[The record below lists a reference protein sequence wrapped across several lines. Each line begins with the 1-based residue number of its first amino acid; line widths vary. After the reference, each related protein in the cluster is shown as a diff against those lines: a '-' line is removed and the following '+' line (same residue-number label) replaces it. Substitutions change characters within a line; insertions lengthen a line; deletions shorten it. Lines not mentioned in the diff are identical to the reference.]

1 MTTWHEDTIDT
12 VHAADVTRIASL
24 RVTEGEPDGQQ
35 IDWNLGRITAISRR
49 PRPDDSDLY
58 EIWPTHLHT
67 IIRIP
72 AGTPVRFTLLPA
84 TPQPSPPATPQPSP
98 PATPQPVPPPPPTA
112 PAPTP
117 PRAPAP
123 WLAQPQQADQ
133 RAYPPPTDPPYPGT

>member
-24 RVTEGEPDGQQ
+24 RVTEGEPDGQT
-35 IDWNLGRITAISRR
+35 IEWSLGPITAISRR
-49 PRPDDSDLY
+49 LRPGDTDLY

-72 AGTPVRFTLLPA
+72 AGIPVRFTLLPD
-84 TPQPSPPATPQPSP
+84 TPQVPPPA
-98 PATPQPVPPPPPTA
+98 APQPVPPPPGTA

-123 WLAQPQQADQ
+123 WLAHTPQADQ
-133 RAYPPPTDPPYPGT
+133 GVYPPPTGQPYPHT

>member
-12 VHAADVTRIASL
+12 LHAADVTRIASL
-24 RVTEGEPDGQQ
+24 HVTEGEPDGQQ

-72 AGTPVRFTLLPA
+72 AGTPVRFSLLPDA
-84 TPQPSPPATPQPSP
+84 QQPAPPATQ
-98 PATPQPVPPPPPTA
+98 QPVPPPPPAA
-112 PAPTP
+112 PAPP

-123 WLAQPQQADQ
+123 WLTHAHQADQ
-133 RAYPPPTDPPYPGT
+133 GAYPPPTGPPYPGT